1 MAAANVGV
9 MLRRLAVLTVAGA
22 AGLCGVVSISAGAS
36 APASTA
42 LSSPVPTS
50 VVHVRP
56 VDSHGN
62 KLSDYTITK
71 QLKHARCNAGSEA
84 IGTAYR
90 CFAGNFVLDPCW
102 VQQPKRFAICLS
114 EPWSFHVVQLKVSK
128 GYHGALS
135 KHGRSQPWGVQLAN
149 GTQCGFGQGAT
160 GTVGGKRINYF
171 CAHAKYVLIGKIDKH
186 GKVWHARKAK
196 PTGGGHYKA
205 AGRVGLTKAWFGKPS
220 RHG

>member
-114 EPWSFHVVQLKVSK
+114 EPW
-128 GYHGALS
+128 
-135 KHGRSQPWGVQLAN
+135 GVQLAN

-186 GKVWHARKAK
+186 GKVW
-196 PTGGGHYKA
+196 
-205 AGRVGLTKAWFGKPS
+205 
-220 RHG
+220 